1 MTTIAIDFRRLESAA
16 RSMRYAAS
24 DMESYADGL
33 PRRVQ
38 IPRRCWGDSSEMS
51 NVASLA
57 ANKASQLRNRAIAYR
72 SLASKTEEFI
82 DQARDIDC
90 TVATRIESVASQNEK
105 GLSWWG
111 KVKYGTYKLL
121 NGSIGSTEIGAFAG
135 LIADGASCIKKH
147 ERAGL
152 KDLLNWFKRGD
163 GKFLLNI
170 GISMLGAIGAICG
183 MILAFPA
190 SGFLAIL
197 VGVCAVAGAAVTA
210 FQTAATI
217 ADNVK
222 ALRGNRTEPGLANY
236 YGSTSSLKD
245 YYKKNST
252 SRAEQNIAGTVD
264 FIGAAA
270 GVIGTVGG
278 LGVHKSADGITKVS
292 SLDKATVKENLM
304 KEIGFKPGKF
314 GGQMNDWKFSPGTL
328 FGFGKEATEGL
339 TGAYRVA
346 EVVKNAISPV
356 ERVEKTFQ
364 MLINIDKSA
373 DIKVGFKTGIKIMGN
388 ILPGIPGPK
397 DFLSLC
403 NFASDAVSGK
413 YW

>member
-1 MTTIAIDFRRLESAA
+1 MTTISIDFRQLESAA

-38 IPRRCWGDSSEMS
+38 NPASALGGSSEMS
-51 NVASLA
+51 SVASLA
-57 ANKASQLRNRAIAYR
+57 ASKARQLRIRANAHR

-82 DQARDIDC
+82 DQARDIDR
-90 TVATRIESVASQNEK
+90 TVATRIESVANQNEK

-111 KVKYGTYKLL
+111 KVKYAGYKLL
-121 NGSIGSTEIGAFAG
+121 NGAIGSTELGAFMG
-135 LIADGASCIKKH
+135 TIADGVSCIKKH

-170 GISMLGAIGAICG
+170 GIAILGAIGAICTA
-183 MILAFPA
+183 ILAFPA
-190 SGFLAIL
+190 SGFLAVL
-197 VGVCAVAGAAVTA
+197 VGVCAIVGAVVTA
-210 FQTAATI
+210 AQTYYTI
-217 ADNVK
+217 KDNAK
-222 ALRGNRTEPGLANY
+222 ALGNNRTEPGLANY
-236 YGSTSSLKD
+236 YGSTSSLSD
-245 YYKKNST
+245 YAKKNTT
-252 SRAEQNIAGTVD
+252 SRTKQNLAGTVD
-264 FIGAAA
+264 FVGAAA

-339 TGAYRVA
+339 SGIHHGA
-346 EVVKNAISPV
+346 EVIKNVVSPV
-356 ERVEKTFQ
+356 EKMGKTFNT
-364 MLINIDKSA
+364 LINLDKSF
-373 DIKVGFKTGIKIMGN
+373 DFKTVVKTMGN
-388 ILPGIPGPK
+388 VLPGVSGPK
-397 DFLSLC
+397 DAVGVID
-403 NFASDAVSGK
+403 FASKTVTGK